1 MILLARPLRTGE
13 LERLHRHRYVVVPDW
28 LTRAQ
33 TGRLQADAVAVGADS
48 GFESAVGSVNFGTA
62 RVDTE
67 VRRSRQCSIYPPPR
81 NAAGSVTERDGLVSA
96 VNGLRRE
103 LEAAALPALP
113 RLAPFETEL
122 NYLLYPI
129 GGHYKRHLDQPRG
142 NSGWQRQGRRAADG
156 GSISGG
162 RSAAVSAGSA
172 AAAAAAVTAAAVGT
186 AATAEAGSAEAAA
199 AAEGAEG
206 AVAEMGA
213 GGLADEASGWGE
225 YVEDVAPNGG
235 TLVLLMSGEYSGGAP
250 GEENAQGEAVRR
262 RLVPR
267 AARGARAGLGRVVG
281 ADAGLARPRGDGQ
294 LLPRRQRRVALRDTR
309 GWQRGGAIGRE
320 EYRKRPHTSTVQRGR
335 GKACCTSIWDK
346 SVENVPNT

>member
-162 RSAAVSAGSA
+162 SLR
-172 AAAAAAVTAAAVGT
+172 
-186 AATAEAGSAEAAA
+186 
-199 AAEGAEG
+199 
-206 AVAEMGA
+206 
-213 GGLADEASGWGE
+213 
-225 YVEDVAPNGG
+225 
-235 TLVLLMSGEYSGGAP
+235 
-250 GEENAQGEAVRR
+250 
-262 RLVPR
+262 
-267 AARGARAGLGRVVG
+267 RVVSFILYLNDEWED
-281 ADAGLARPRGDGQ
+281 AD
-294 LLPRRQRRVALRDTR
+294 
-309 GWQRGGAIGRE
+309 GGVR
-320 EYRKRPHTSTVQRGR
+320 RGR
-335 GKACCTSIWDK
+335 GAERRHARPPHERRVLRWST
-346 SVENVPNT
+346 E